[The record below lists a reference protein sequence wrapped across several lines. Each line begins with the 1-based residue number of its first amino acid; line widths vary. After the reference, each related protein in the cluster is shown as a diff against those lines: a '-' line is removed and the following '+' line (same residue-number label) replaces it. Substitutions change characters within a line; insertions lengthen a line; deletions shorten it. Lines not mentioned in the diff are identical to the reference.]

1 MKREFLKEQGLTDEQ
16 IKAVMTEYGK
26 SMDKA
31 MEQVNS
37 LTTEKDN
44 LANQIADRDSQLAKL
59 KDGIQDNADLKD
71 QITKLQ
77 QANKQAKKDFEAKMA
92 SQKKAFLVDKAISG
106 AGARNS
112 KAVSALL
119 DLDKVSLSDNGL
131 EGLDDQLTALKESDS
146 YLFNIKDEPQ
156 PTKSPVSVVSGQ
168 PKGEGTPTIN
178 LATASYQ
185 EIKQFK
191 DNHPDE
197 YQALT
202 KD

>member
-1 MKREFLKEQGLTDEQ
+1 MKREFLKKQGLSDEQ
-16 IKAVMTEYGK
+16 VKAVMTEYGK
-26 SMDKA
+26 DMDKA
-31 MEQVNS
+31 MEQVNT

-44 LANQIADRDSQLAKL
+44 LTSQIADRDTQLTKL
-59 KDGIQDNADLKD
+59 KEGIQDNADLKD

-77 QANKQAKKDFEAKMA
+77 QVNKQAKKDFEAKMA
-92 SQKKAFLVDKAISG
+92 SQKKAFLVDKAING

-146 YLFNIKDEPQ
+146 YLFNVKNEPQ
-156 PTKSPVSVVSGQ
+156 PTKSPVNVVSGQ

>member
-1 MKREFLKEQGLTDEQ
+1 MKREFLKEQGLSDEQ
-16 IKAVMTEYGK
+16 IKAVMTEP
-26 SMDKA
+26 
-31 MEQVNS
+31 
-37 LTTEKDN
+37 
-44 LANQIADRDSQLAKL
+44 
-59 KDGIQDNADLKD
+59 
-71 QITKLQ
+71 
-77 QANKQAKKDFEAKMA
+77 
-92 SQKKAFLVDKAISG
+92 
-106 AGARNS
+106 RNS

-119 DLDKVSLSDNGL
+119 DLDKVSLSDNGNGL
-131 EGLDDQLTALKESDS
+131 ESLNDQLTALKESDS
-146 YLFNIKDEPQ
+146 YLFNVKNELQ
-156 PTKSPVSVVSGQ
+156 PTKSSVNVVSGQ

>member
-1 MKREFLKEQGLTDEQ
+1 MKREFLKKQGLSDEQ
-16 IKAVMTEYGK
+16 VKAVMTEYGK
-26 SMDKA
+26 DMDKA
-31 MEQVNS
+31 MEQVNT

-44 LANQIADRDSQLAKL
+44 LTSQIADRDTQLTKL
-59 KDGIQDNADLKD
+59 KEGIQDNADLKD

-77 QANKQAKKDFEAKMA
+77 QANKQAKKDYEAKMA
-92 SQKKAFLVDKAISG
+92 SQKKAFLVDKAING

-146 YLFNIKDEPQ
+146 YLFNIKNEPQ
-156 PTKSPVSVVSGQ
+156 PTKSPVNVVSGQ